1 MPENENLALLY
12 QGILTGIVRVQSGRQ
27 PIQDAPAFRRR
38 MKEAFHQIERD
49 GVKSN
54 FNADDVRQANYA
66 VVAFLDETVLNSKD
80 PARSNWSSL
89 QAEMF
94 ERAIAGDSVFDQ
106 IARLEQRQD
115 SPQLADLLEVHA
127 LCLLLGYQGRYAM
140 ESKGELDRISRSILA
155 RISRIRGEQSIFSPS
170 GLPAAEG
177 IPAAAPLPP
186 ALWKRT
192 WWLAPVVLTAL
203 AWILFDWHL
212 ASSVGGIR
220 SVVERVLVP

>member
-54 FNADDVRQANYA
+54 FSADDIRLANYA

-89 QAEMF
+89 QSEMF

-106 IARLEQRQD
+106 ITRLEQRQD

-127 LCLLLGYQGRYAM
+127 LCLLLGYQGRHAM
-140 ESKGELDRISRSILA
+140 ESEGELDRISRNILA
-155 RISRIRGEQSIFSPS
+155 RISRIRGEQSAFSPS
-170 GLPAAEG
+170 GLPAVEDATA
-177 IPAAAPLPP
+177 IKALPP
-186 ALWKRT
+186 ALWKRS
-192 WWLAPVVLTAL
+192 WWMAPVLLTSL
-203 AWILFDWHL
+203 AWILFSWHL
-212 ASSVGGIR
+212 AASAGGIR